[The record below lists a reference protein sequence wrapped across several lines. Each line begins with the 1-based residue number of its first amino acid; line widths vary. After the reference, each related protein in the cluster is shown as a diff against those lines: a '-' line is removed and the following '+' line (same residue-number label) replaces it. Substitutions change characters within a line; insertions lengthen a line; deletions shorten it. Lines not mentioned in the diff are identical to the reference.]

1 MPRVTVVTPAHNSA
15 DTIVAAIESVRS
27 QGYRD
32 HAHVVVD
39 DASSDDTAVL
49 VESAAADD
57 PRLRLIRSPVN
68 VGPAGARNIA
78 LREIDTE
85 LVALLDA
92 DDALLPEY
100 LEKLVSLYDAGRSA
114 GRRVGVIACNAYLET
129 EHGRL
134 SETWLDR
141 HGTADGAGVTE
152 LLRGNPVFIS
162 AVVPHDALA
171 EVGGF
176 STECWGS
183 EDHDLWLRL
192 AEAGYEIVATREP
205 LVAYRLAEGSV
216 SASQLGMAVTT
227 QATYRRALER
237 GRLDGRQR
245 RLARAALRT
254 ARAAEAFERLA
265 AGRARSGSLPAM
277 DVVRALPAFASAG
290 LTQPARWPHWARLLR
305 RRVLPSFRP

>member
-1 MPRVTVVTPAHNSA
+1 MVRVTVVTPAHNSA
-15 DTIVAAIESVRS
+15 DTIIAAIESVRA
-27 QGYRD
+27 QRYQD
-32 HAHVVVD
+32 HAHVIVD
-39 DASSDDTAVL
+39 DASSDDTAAL
-49 VESAAADD
+49 VESAAAGD
-57 PRLRLIRSPVN
+57 PRLRLVRSREN
-68 VGPAGARNIA
+68 VGPAGARNLA
-78 LREIDTE
+78 LREVDTE

-92 DDALLPEY
+92 DDALLPNY
-100 LEKLVSLYDAGRSA
+100 LEELVELYDARRSA
-114 GRRVGVIACNAYLET
+114 GRRVGVVACNAYLET

-134 SETWLDR
+134 SETWFDR
-141 HGTADGAGVTE
+141 HGDADGAGVTE

-162 AVVPHDALA
+162 ALAPRLALE

-176 STECWGS
+176 SLECWGS

-205 LVAYRLAEGSV
+205 LVRYRLAEGSI
-216 SASQLGMAVTT
+216 SASELAMSVTT

-265 AGRARSGSLPAM
+265 AGRARTGSVPPM

-290 LTQPARWPHWARLLR
+290 LTQPARWPRWARLLR
-305 RRVLPSFRP
+305 RRARPSD